1 MYCLSLLRESVW
13 GGDRSHGK
21 RLTQVTHS
29 NLEWKSKCMICHWD
43 RKVRPP
49 FWKNLQSKTTLSS
62 SYSFLL
68 LCIFMMLYSIEKKNA
83 WKEIVSYDGDG
94 HLLSPYLEKKKKN
107 FLNAVCLSRGAE
119 NVVPRERFFFF
130 IRLGTS
136 NFTIT
141 SISLSNSD
149 TSVAVLISMNIC
161 SIFHNKTFPYRLLSL
176 RS

>member
-94 HLLSPYLEKKKKN
+94 HLLSPYLEKKKKK
-107 FLNAVCLSRGAE
+107 LSKCSLFVKRS
-119 NVVPRERFFFF
+119 RECCATWEIFFF